1 MHFFR
6 VCLQK
11 RVGYFLPF
19 RSLCHLNHSFIH
31 SPLLT
36 APSLSGNKVMI
47 VTSGSCDFLEN
58 FQGLTLIYSPDV
70 VLCKSFFTCACVCSL
85 ESIAD
90 PAKNFVD
97 AFISK
102 RGRQGFPV
110 QRKGKDDSGND
121 GNTTFSLA
129 QELLQ
134 ENQTEQQTTND
145 VKVRLLLSP
154 EFQEDALLRR

>member
-1 MHFFR
+1 
-6 VCLQK
+6 
-11 RVGYFLPF
+11 
-19 RSLCHLNHSFIH
+19 
-31 SPLLT
+31 
-36 APSLSGNKVMI
+36 
-47 VTSGSCDFLEN
+47 
-58 FQGLTLIYSPDV
+58 
-70 VLCKSFFTCACVCSL
+70 L